1 MEQILKHL
9 LVLICLFLFVIA
21 TYSPGPSADK
31 NTNDTIII
39 WKTLR

>member
-21 TYSPGPSADK
+21 TFSPGPTADK
-31 NTNDTIII
+31 YTNDSIIQL
-39 WKTLR
+39 KTLR